1 MSSGARVLGRATA
14 KPNHLILICLAHEWR
29 GAGREGDMYQLS
41 CLDPSYKVHV
51 NNLQEETPIIK
62 VQRTRYSQ
70 GLEFL
75 KHQAE
80 QKRIEKEQEH
90 IDGSWEERMIQAE
103 NERLEKVEA
112 EWRAQSIKRK
122 RVQEAEE
129 RAAKRRM
136 GMGSVSRSSTAP
148 LPSHDVCVKL
158 STCDTS
164 SSISYSKLV
173 KLALYPVKAKGV
185 DVPGI

>member
-1 MSSGARVLGRATA
+1 
-14 KPNHLILICLAHEWR
+14 
-29 GAGREGDMYQLS
+29 MYQLS
-41 CLDPSYKVHV
+41 CLDPSYNVHV

-158 STCDTS
+158 STCGTS

>member
-1 MSSGARVLGRATA
+1 
-14 KPNHLILICLAHEWR
+14 
-29 GAGREGDMYQLS
+29 MYQLS

-112 EWRAQSIKRK
+112 EWRAQSILSGNGC
-122 RVQEAEE
+122 
-129 RAAKRRM
+129 KRRKSALQRGEWAWAQCHVHQQPRCHHM
-136 GMGSVSRSSTAP
+136 MCVSSFRRVARAP
-148 LPSHDVCVKL
+148 R
-158 STCDTS
+158 
-164 SSISYSKLV
+164 
-173 KLALYPVKAKGV
+173 
-185 DVPGI
+185 

>member
-1 MSSGARVLGRATA
+1 
-14 KPNHLILICLAHEWR
+14 
-29 GAGREGDMYQLS
+29 MYQLS

-136 GMGSVSRSSTAP
+136 GMWAQCHVHQQPRCHHMMCVSSFRRVARAP
-148 LPSHDVCVKL
+148 R
-158 STCDTS
+158 
-164 SSISYSKLV
+164 
-173 KLALYPVKAKGV
+173 
-185 DVPGI
+185 

>member
-1 MSSGARVLGRATA
+1 
-14 KPNHLILICLAHEWR
+14 
-29 GAGREGDMYQLS
+29 MYQLS

-158 STCDTS
+158 TTCGTS
-164 SSISYSKLV
+164 SSIS
-173 KLALYPVKAKGV
+173 YPVKAKGV
-185 DVPGI
+185 DVPVI